1 VSKSTQIE
9 RIKVRKIFDSRGS
22 PTIEVDVFTLGGYG
36 QATAP
41 NGASRGIYEVAPYPK
56 EGINMAIK
64 FVEDTVAPKLIGL
77 NSEDQEAIDHLLHQ
91 IDGTEN
97 FSRIGGNIAM
107 AISLSVAKAAASSKG
122 LFLFQHLSRRAVI
135 QLPLPLGNVIGGG
148 KHAGKNAPDI
158 QEFLTLPIGA
168 TSFFDGA
175 WTNIYIHHKIRSLIE
190 KADPTF
196 TGGRGDEGA
205 WAPNLSN
212 YEALDILAKACEEV
226 SHEIGV
232 DIKLGL
238 DLAAS
243 SFWNKKTQSYVY
255 EKEGIKRN
263 TSEQIDY
270 VLDLI
275 KTYNLIYVEDPLHE
289 EDFKSF
295 TEVTRNSKRCLICGD
310 DIFTTNINRLRTAI
324 SLKAG
329 NSIIIKPNQIGTLT
343 DTLNV
348 VKTAREANYI
358 PVASHRSGETSD
370 TYLAN
375 LAVGYNCPIVK
386 IGILGGERLAKINE
400 LIRIEDVF
408 RDNSKIAEIKI

>member
-1 VSKSTQIE
+1 MSKSTQIE
-9 RIKVRKIFDSRGS
+9 RIKVRKIFDSRGT
-22 PTIEVDVFTLGGYG
+22 PTIEVDVFTLAGFG

-41 NGASRGIYEVAPYPK
+41 NGASRGIHEVAPYPK
-56 EGINMAIK
+56 EGINTAIK
-64 FVEDTVAPKLIGL
+64 LVEDTVAPKLIGL
-77 NSEDQEAIDHLLHQ
+77 NSEDQAAIDRLLRQ

-97 FSRIGGNIAM
+97 FARIGGNIAM

-135 QLPLPLGNVIGGG
+135 QLPIPLGNVIGGG

-158 QEFLTLPIGA
+158 QEFLALPIGA
-168 TSFFDGA
+168 TSFIDGA
-175 WTNIYIHHKIRSLIE
+175 WTNIYVHHKVRSLIE

-212 YEALDILAKACEEV
+212 YKALDILAKACEEV

-232 DIKLGL
+232 EIKLGL

-255 EKEGIKRN
+255 EKEGKKRN
-263 TSEQIDY
+263 TSEQLDY
-270 VLDLI
+270 ILDLI

-295 TEVTRNSKRCLICGD
+295 AEVTRNAKRCLICGD

-329 NSIIIKPNQIGTLT
+329 NSIIIKPNQI
-343 DTLNV
+343 
-348 VKTAREANYI
+348 
-358 PVASHRSGETSD
+358 
-370 TYLAN
+370 
-375 LAVGYNCPIVK
+375 
-386 IGILGGERLAKINE
+386 
-400 LIRIEDVF
+400 
-408 RDNSKIAEIKI
+408 